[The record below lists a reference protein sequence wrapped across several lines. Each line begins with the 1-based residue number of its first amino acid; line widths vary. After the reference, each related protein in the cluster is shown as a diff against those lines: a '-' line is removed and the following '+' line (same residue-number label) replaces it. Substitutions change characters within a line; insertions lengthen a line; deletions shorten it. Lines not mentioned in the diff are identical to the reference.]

1 MKKLLLILLLSPL
14 VSFGQN
20 NNVEQNSNVSV
31 KIEGRKSNSEILA
44 EGEGMSSLGKGLYRI
59 QQTGTTDLASY
70 KKQAKKAIS
79 TIKSYSE
86 GLGLDYKIITQE
98 KRNAPVAFGVA
109 RAIIKFKLFNKDG
122 SIYLTNEEN
131 NSLKEDAKNQL
142 IDLKGF
148 LDIGIITQEEFDKK
162 AESLKKILLGN

>member
-1 MKKLLLILLLSPL
+1 MKKLIILLLLLPL

-86 GLGLDYKIITQE
+86 GLGLDYKIIT
-98 KRNAPVAFGVA
+98 
-109 RAIIKFKLFNKDG
+109 
-122 SIYLTNEEN
+122 
-131 NSLKEDAKNQL
+131 
-142 IDLKGF
+142 
-148 LDIGIITQEEFDKK
+148 
-162 AESLKKILLGN
+162 

>member
-1 MKKLLLILLLSPL
+1 MKKLLIILMFVPL

-70 KKQAKKAIS
+70 KKQAKKAS
-79 TIKSYSE
+79 KKS
-86 GLGLDYKIITQE
+86 
-98 KRNAPVAFGVA
+98 N
-109 RAIIKFKLFNKDG
+109 
-122 SIYLTNEEN
+122 IYN
-131 NSLKEDAKNQL
+131 
-142 IDLKGF
+142 
-148 LDIGIITQEEFDKK
+148 
-162 AESLKKILLGN
+162 